1 MMAAR
6 MSRLASSLARMAP
19 DGRTIVACMVLAF
32 VAISTLALIPTPAH
46 ASIFGD
52 LLGLDDWLKGLLCT
66 MVNSLFTMVFNI
78 LRSITATDL
87 LTGSWQDLFGGN
99 TNVIYR
105 FATDICNGIVKPIG
119 ATILAFVM
127 LVELVQISSKMDQ
140 QGGMFPS
147 VREVLVLAVFY
158 TIFVFLISNA
168 DALCELLY
176 NILNNIAVYI
186 SNYEPAWSADIS
198 TVTFVEPEDMSAVS
212 IGDFVTAL
220 IVTLLTFLAAMI
232 AYVVAILMAYAR
244 AIQLYLYMAFSPIPL
259 ALMGFDGTRQMGI
272 GFLKGFA
279 AVCIAGSIMLF
290 VLIAFP
296 FIVVSVIDFGAMGP
310 VDPSGVIGGA
320 IGLGA
325 TLNLLK
331 VLAVCLLLI
340 FALIKS
346 GSTARDILGG

>member
-1 MMAAR
+1 MMASAIER
-6 MSRLASSLARMAP
+6 INGIIRALAPKRDAAILL
-19 DGRTIVACMVLAF
+19 GVLAF
-32 VAISTLALIPTPAH
+32 TCAFAICLVPSPAH

-52 LLGLDDWLKGLLCT
+52 LLGLDDWIKGLFCG
-66 MVNSLFTMVFNI
+66 MVNSLFDWIFSI
-78 LRSITATDL
+78 LRSISATDL
-87 LTGSWQDLFGGN
+87 LTGSWQDLFGGS

-127 LVELVQISSKMDQ
+127 LVQLGQISSKMDQ

-158 TIFVFLISNA
+158 TIFVFLIGNA
-168 DALCELLY
+168 DKLCEMLY
-176 NILNNIAVYI
+176 DVLNNISVYI
-186 SNYEPAWSADIS
+186 ASYQPGWTADIS
-198 TVTFVEPEDMSAVS
+198 TVAFVEPADMGSVTV
-212 IGDFVTAL
+212 GDFLVAL
-220 IVTLLTFLAAMI
+220 IVTLIAFLAAMV

-244 AIQLYLYMAFSPIPL
+244 AIQLYLYMTFSPIPL
-259 ALMGFDGTRQMGI
+259 ALMGFEGTRQMGV

-279 AVCIAGSIMLF
+279 SVCIAGSIMLF

-296 FIVVSVIDFGAMGP
+296 FIVASVVDFGVMDAMG
-310 VDPSGVIGGA
+310 VL
-320 IGLGA
+320 GLSA
-325 TLNLLK
+325 VLNLLK

>member
-1 MMAAR
+1 MMAPAIKNIR
-6 MSRLASSLARMAP
+6 CWVRAFAP
-19 DGRTIVACMVLAF
+19 KRETAILFGVLALTCAF
-32 VAISTLALIPTPAH
+32 ALCLIPSPAH

-52 LLGLDDWLKGLLCT
+52 LLGLDDWIKGLFCG
-66 MVNSLFTMVFNI
+66 MVNSLFTWVFSI
-78 LRSITATDL
+78 LKSISATDL

-127 LVELVQISSKMDQ
+127 LVQLVQISSKMDQ
-140 QGGMFPS
+140 QGGTFPT

-158 TIFVFLISNA
+158 TIFVFLIGNA
-168 DALCELLY
+168 DKLCELLY
-176 NILNNIAVYI
+176 DILNNISTYI
-186 SNYEPAWSADIS
+186 ANYQPGWTADIS
-198 TVTFVEPEDMSAVS
+198 SVAFVEPEDIGSVTV
-212 IGDFVTAL
+212 GDFLVAL
-220 IVTLLTFLAAMI
+220 IVTLFTFLAAII

-244 AIQLYLYMAFSPIPL
+244 AIQLYLYMTFSPIPL
-259 ALMGFDGTRQMGI
+259 ALMGFDGTRQMGV

-279 AVCIAGSIMLF
+279 SVCIAGSIMLF

-296 FIVVSVIDFGAMGP
+296 FIVVSVVDFGVMDAMG
-310 VDPSGVIGGA
+310 VLGLSA
-320 IGLGA
+320 I
-325 TLNLLK
+325 LNLLK